1 MLLCVLPYSMTNS
14 TYLLRKN
21 FSGNAIDS
29 GVLMLRMTDDLVS
42 GTLSEVYNGQ
52 EVPLV
57 SCNHGTVDWLTK
69 APFVWRRRSDFK
81 MVTNS
86 DFMLIIL
93 KYRTWSPFLIGFD
106 ERSGRASGVYAD
118 IMGTLATRLNFT

>member
-14 TYLLRKN
+14 TYFLRKN
-21 FSGNAIDS
+21 ISGNAIDS
-29 GVLMLRMTDDLVS
+29 GVLVLRMADDLVS

-69 APFVWRRRSDFK
+69 APFVWRRRSDFGGISFRAVSRLCRTFK
-81 MVTNS
+81 MVTNF
-86 DFMLIIL
+86 DFMFNYFKI
-93 KYRTWSPFLIGFD
+93 
-106 ERSGRASGVYAD
+106 
-118 IMGTLATRLNFT
+118 